1 LEREGF
7 WRTAPTL
14 PVQRGI
20 LMKTVFITGA
30 SSGIGKEA
38 ALLFAKRGWNVAAT
52 MRNAEH
58 LSMFANQKNIKTYS
72 LDVKDND
79 SVKASIRQAIQD
91 FGKIDVIVNNA
102 GIYTTNTLEQTSDET
117 IHDII
122 ETNIKGVLFITKT
135 ILEHFRENKSGII
148 VNISSIAGRVT
159 LPFQSIYHTSKWAIE
174 GFSESLYYELKPL
187 NIKVKVV
194 EPGMVK
200 TNIYNSVLDFPFE
213 QYPVDYKE
221 NFKKWH
227 RYLMKNFKNGYL
239 PELDAKTIYKA
250 VNSKSSRLR
259 YTTDFTT
266 KMVFF
271 LRSLL
276 PLSIFQ
282 NVINK
287 QSN

>member
-1 LEREGF
+1 
-7 WRTAPTL
+7 
-14 PVQRGI
+14 
-20 LMKTVFITGA
+20 MKTVFITGA

-122 ETNIKGVLFITKT
+122 ETNIKGVLSTTKA
-135 ILEHFRENKSGII
+135 ILEHFRENRSGTII
-148 VNISSIAGRVT
+148 NVSSLAGRVT
-159 LPFQSIYHTSKWAIE
+159 LPFHSIYHASKWAIE
-174 GFSESLYYELKPL
+174 GFSESLCYELKPL
-187 NIKVKVV
+187 NIKVKIV

-200 TNIYNSVLDFPFE
+200 TPLYRSALNFPFE
-213 QYPVDYKE
+213 QYPDEYQAS
-221 NFKKWH
+221 FKKWH
-227 RYLMKNFKNGYL
+227 RFLMKYYENGYA
-239 PELDAKTIYKA
+239 PELEAKTIYKA
-250 VNSKSSRLR
+250 ANSNNSKLR
-259 YTTDFTT
+259 YTTDFNT
-266 KMVFF
+266 KAIFF

-276 PLSIFQ
+276 PLSLFQ
-282 NVINK
+282 HIVRVV
-287 QSN
+287 SG

>member
-1 LEREGF
+1 MKI
-7 WRTAPTL
+7 
-14 PVQRGI
+14 I
-20 LMKTVFITGA
+20 LITGA
-30 SSGIGKEA
+30 SSGIGKETA
-38 ALLFAKRGWNVAAT
+38 ILFAKKGWQVAAT
-52 MRNAEH
+52 MRDTGH
-58 LSMFANQKNIKTYS
+58 LSQFADIKNITSYA
-72 LDVKDND
+72 LDVKDRD
-79 SVKASIRQAIQD
+79 SIKSCIKQVIQD

-102 GIYTTNTLEQTSDET
+102 GVYTTNPLELTSDET
-117 IHDII
+117 IENIV
-122 ETNIKGVLFITKT
+122 ETNIKGLLHTTKT
-135 ILEHFRENKSGII
+135 IVEHFRNNKSGII
-148 VNISSIAGRVT
+148 VNVSSIAGRVT
-159 LPFQSIYHTSKWAIE
+159 FPFQSIYHTSKWAIE

-213 QYPVDYKE
+213 QYPVGYQA

-250 VNSKSSRLR
+250 INSNSSKLR
-259 YTTDFTT
+259 YTSDFTT

-276 PLSIFQ
+276 PLCVFQ
-282 NVINK
+282 NIINK
-287 QSN
+287 QS